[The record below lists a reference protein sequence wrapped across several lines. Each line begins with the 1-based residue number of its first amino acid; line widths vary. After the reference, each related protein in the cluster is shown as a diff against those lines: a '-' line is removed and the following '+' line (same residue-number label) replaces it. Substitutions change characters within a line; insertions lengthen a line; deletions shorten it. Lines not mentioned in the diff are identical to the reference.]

1 MTPRHPPRF
10 AIWLMETFNV
20 GQALTGDV
28 IERYARGRSRV
39 WFWRQALLAIALGSV
54 KDLVEHKLLF
64 ARALLVGYASLWA
77 LTNLAYMVVPLFMD
91 VAPVRQVFVL
101 RLLMFAIVM
110 LIGWLIGRLH
120 RPHSGAM
127 VLGFV
132 AVVWLLSGPQ
142 MVRNISNALQHER
155 FRQYVEAWFMNRVY
169 ESVFMVAGGILSGGS
184 GDRGVT
190 RSKTEQRS

>member
-1 MTPRHPPRF
+1 MRPSPPVV
-10 AIWLMETFNV
+10 ATWLMERFGV
-20 GQALTGDV
+20 GKALVGDLV
-28 IERYARGRSRV
+28 ERYARRRSRV
-39 WFWRQALLAIALGSV
+39 WFWRQALLAIALSSV

-64 ARALLVGYASLWA
+64 ARALLIGYASLWA
-77 LTNLAYMVVPLFMD
+77 LTNLAYIVVPLFMD

-120 RPHSGAM
+120 RPYSGAM

-142 MVRNISNALQHER
+142 IVRNISNVLQHER

-169 ESVFMVAGGILSGGS
+169 ESVFMLAGGILSASRLRTEASGS
-184 GDRGVT
+184 KLPVA
-190 RSKTEQRS
+190 